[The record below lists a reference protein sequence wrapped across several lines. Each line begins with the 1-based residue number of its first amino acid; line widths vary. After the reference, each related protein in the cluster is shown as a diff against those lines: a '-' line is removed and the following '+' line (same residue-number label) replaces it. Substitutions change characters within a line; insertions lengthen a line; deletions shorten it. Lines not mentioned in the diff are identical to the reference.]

1 MWKTVASVV
10 VGGTALAAAPLV
22 ALPALGFGAGGIVA
36 GPSHRHGR
44 HPSEMSSRELSSLLC
59 RVPERQA

>member
-22 ALPALGFGAGGIVA
+22 ALPALGFDAGGIVA
-36 GPSHRHGR
+36 GTRFFFLGPV
-44 HPSEMSSRELSSLLC
+44 LT
-59 RVPERQA
+59 